1 MKKELK
7 NPKKADLN
15 KDGQLSGYEKKRGMA
30 IEEAMGVKMGSLIM
44 ASNGELIP
52 YREFKKK
59 KLEQNFEQGKKDPL
73 GKSLKNKPPAKIV
86 DKNVLQQKKLRK
98 AGQNIKK
105 ATEDLNRYV
114 KEVANPRLERDREA
128 LKKAIAEYPEKKKQ
142 YNRMIRRMAKEDDL
156 AIRKVSRAVGRT
168 VPLVSKALGAIGSLI
183 PTKAGSAELK
193 DMEKKKYGGSVGVKM
208 ARGGFKKKTPIY

>member
-59 KLEQNFEQGKKDPL
+59 KLEQNFEQGKKDPS
-73 GKSLKNKPPAKIV
+73 GKSLKNKPSAEVV
-86 DKNVLQQKKLRK
+86 DKGTFDFKKKVQAARR
-98 AGQNIKK
+98 A
-105 ATEDLNRYV
+105 
-114 KEVANPRLERDREA
+114 VAEL
-128 LKKAIAEYPEKKKQ
+128 PEKRKK

-156 AIRKVSRAVGRT
+156 AMRKVSRAVGRT
-168 VPLVSKALGAIGSLI
+168 VPFVSKALGAIGSLI
-183 PTKAGSAELK
+183 PTKVGSAELK
-193 DMEKKKYGGSVGVKM
+193 DIERKKYGGPVGVKM
-208 ARGGFKKKTPIY
+208 AKGGFKKKTPIY

>member
-73 GKSLKNKPPAKIV
+73 GKSLKNKPPAKVV
-86 DKNVLQQKKLRK
+86 DKNVLQQKKLQR
-98 AGQNIKK
+98 AGQNFQK
-105 ATEDLNRYV
+105 ATQDLKRYV
-114 KEVANPRLERDREA
+114 EEVANPRLERDREA
-128 LKKAIAEYPEKKKQ
+128 FKKAVAEYPEKRKQ
-142 YNRMIRRMAKEDDL
+142 YERMVRRIAKEDDL
-156 AIRKVSRAVGRT
+156 AVRKAFRAVGRT
-168 VPLVSKALGAIGSLI
+168 VPFVSKALGVVGSLI
-183 PTKAGSAELK
+183 PTKLGSAELK

-208 ARGGFKKKTPIY
+208 AKGGFKKKTPIY

>member
-156 AIRKVSRAVGRT
+156 AMRKVSRAVGRT
-168 VPLVSKALGAIGSLI
+168 VPFVSKALGAIGYLI
-183 PTKAGSAELK
+183 PTKLGSTELK
-193 DMEKKKYGGSVGVKM
+193 NMEKKKYGGPVGVKM
-208 ARGGFKKKTPIY
+208 AKGGFKKKTPIY

>member
-156 AIRKVSRAVGRT
+156 AMRKVSRAVGRT
-168 VPLVSKALGAIGSLI
+168 VPFVSKALGAIGSLI

-193 DMEKKKYGGSVGVKM
+193 DMEKKKYGGPVGVKM
-208 ARGGFKKKTPIY
+208 AKGGFKKKTPIY